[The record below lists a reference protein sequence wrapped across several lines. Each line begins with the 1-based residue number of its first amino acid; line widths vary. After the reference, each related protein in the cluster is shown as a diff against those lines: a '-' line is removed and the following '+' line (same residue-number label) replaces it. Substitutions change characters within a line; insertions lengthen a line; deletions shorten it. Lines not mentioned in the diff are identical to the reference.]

1 MIRRALSVPAAAVL
15 ATAVAAAP
23 AGAGKVATVQVGAG
37 FYAPAKKTIRQGDKV
52 RFKWIPSL
60 DLHDV
65 GVKSGPAKF
74 RSPLQAAGTYTR
86 KFKKAG
92 RYVLY
97 CSQHTDMGMTLT
109 VSRR

>member
-1 MIRRALSVPAAAVL
+1 MAAAAVL
-15 ATAVAAAP
+15 VTAVAATP
-23 AGAGKVATVQVGAG
+23 ATAGKVATVQLGNG

-52 RFKWIPSL
+52 RFKWTPGF

-65 GVKSGPAKF
+65 NVKSGPQKF
-74 RSPLQAAGTYTR
+74 HSPLQAAGTYTR

-97 CSQHTDMGMTLT
+97 CSQHADMGMTLT
-109 VSRR
+109 VKKKRR